1 MEETQRQH
9 AQMVKTLNSRNAT
22 SDDESDAK
30 ERIELLNKELAAT
43 NEIHSKQVK
52 DLQAEIAN

>member
-1 MEETQRQH
+1 
-9 AQMVKTLNSRNAT
+9 MVKTLNSRNAT

-30 ERIELLNKELAAT
+30 ERIDLLNKELAAT